1 MRGRAGTKDARTG
14 EDASAKPAK
23 RARTSLEQATTKALE
38 LKKEMAMVLMQA
50 KLLKQ
55 AMREPEWAWA
65 KGHEASRLD
74 VALQELE
81 AATTPFVA
89 QFTPTP
95 LASFKKLYKDNL
107 SGLEEE
113 LARMNANVPAR
124 INEAAQQTRRLLA
137 MRQAG
142 QTSAA

>member
-1 MRGRAGTKDARTG
+1 
-14 EDASAKPAK
+14 
-23 RARTSLEQATTKALE
+23 
-38 LKKEMAMVLMQA
+38 MVWMQA

-74 VALQELE
+74 VELQELE
-81 AATTPFVA
+81 AVTTPFVA
-89 QFTPTP
+89 QLTSMP
-95 LASFKKLYKDNL
+95 LASVKKWYKGNP

-113 LARMNANVPAR
+113 LARMHANVPAR

-137 MRQAG
+137 MHQAG